1 MDIVELFTAN
11 TNDSF
16 KTELKF
22 KVCIIII
29 IVLFI
34 FTRIFYNTDVLKGI
48 FVVLVLGFGVY
59 LSGLYINVVDEDI
72 NNQNKI
78 IDYKL
83 NSLQEKVYDF
93 IKYKI
98 DLTNNTKDQK
108 SKDMTKKDTTIL
120 FKKNELNSLYID
132 ANVIVFLYS
141 IIKLYEYNKY
151 EFYLLLK
158 GTNNILKIRREIE
171 EYYNSNGK
179 HMQNI
184 QEMFEIALQLKTN
197 CINSMHNFIY
207 SVPKMKIMYTYLE
220 DCIVAYNKLMTN
232 NLDKIHVYVN
242 EYIKETGINTQTRF
256 ISYKQTKP
264 FDQISNYSIIPN
276 KTSNK
281 KLIDLYV

>member
-22 KVCIIII
+22 KVCMIII

-48 FVVLVLGFGVY
+48 FVILVLGFGVY

-98 DLTNNTKDQK
+98 DLTNNTKDQT

-120 FKKNELNSLYID
+120 FKKN
-132 ANVIVFLYS
+132 
-141 IIKLYEYNKY
+141 
-151 EFYLLLK
+151 
-158 GTNNILKIRREIE
+158 G
-171 EYYNSNGK
+171 
-179 HMQNI
+179 
-184 QEMFEIALQLKTN
+184 
-197 CINSMHNFIY
+197 
-207 SVPKMKIMYTYLE
+207 
-220 DCIVAYNKLMTN
+220 
-232 NLDKIHVYVN
+232 
-242 EYIKETGINTQTRF
+242 
-256 ISYKQTKP
+256 
-264 FDQISNYSIIPN
+264 
-276 KTSNK
+276 
-281 KLIDLYV
+281 

>member
-1 MDIVELFTAN
+1 M
-11 TNDSF
+11 
-16 KTELKF
+16 
-22 KVCIIII
+22 
-29 IVLFI
+29 
-34 FTRIFYNTDVLKGI
+34 
-48 FVVLVLGFGVY
+48 Y

-98 DLTNNTKDQK
+98 DLTNNTKDQT

-197 CINSMHNFIY
+197 CMNNMHNFIY
-207 SVPKMKIMYTYLE
+207 SVPKMKIMYNYLE
-220 DCIVAYNKLMTN
+220 DCIVAYNTLMTN

-264 FDQISNYSIIPN
+264 FDEISNYSIIPN